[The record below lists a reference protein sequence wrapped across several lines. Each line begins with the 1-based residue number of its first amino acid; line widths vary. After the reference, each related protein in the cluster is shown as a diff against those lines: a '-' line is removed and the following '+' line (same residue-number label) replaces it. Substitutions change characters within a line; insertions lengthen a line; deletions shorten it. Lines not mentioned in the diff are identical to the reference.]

1 MIEYC
6 HYMDNWEDVTA
17 KIINSDVDNLRFE
30 LYRLRF
36 NGVIY
41 TEHSTEF
48 RTAFEK
54 QVMWERLNARV

>member
-17 KIINSDVDNLRFE
+17 KIINSNVDNLRFE

-41 TEHSTEF
+41 TEHSLEF
-48 RTAFEK
+48 KEAFKK
-54 QVMWERLNARV
+54 QVMWEKLSA